1 MSDSSLEKLI
11 SILEK
16 PTPSDIALIS
26 KAYHF
31 AKEAHQSHLRFSG
44 EPYFNHL
51 FATAVNLAELRMGPI
66 TISAGLLH
74 DSLEDANISRE
85 TLEKEFGKE
94 ILFLV
99 EGVTKL
105 GHVRYHGA
113 ERHVESLR
121 KFFVAVS
128 KDLRVLIIKLCD
140 RLHNMETLAHVREEK
155 RERIAKE
162 TLEIYSALAYRL
174 GIRKLSRRLADL
186 SFPYVYPEE
195 HKRTEELLSKRLKK
209 ETSSHLE
216 KMLKSVKKELGK
228 AGITEFFTS
237 YRVKGLYNLY
247 LKLKRKDWD
256 IEKIYDISALR
267 IIVPTVADCYAVLGV
282 IHGNW
287 MPLPGRIK
295 DYIAFPKRNGYQGI
309 HTTIFTGDGTIL
321 EVQIRTK
328 AMNREAEYGIASH
341 FEYKEEMAS
350 KEEVM
355 ENSVSWVKEI
365 LPSFT
370 IRDEKDK
377 DIPLWVE
384 NLRAVESFPKDPAAF
399 METLAVEFFGN
410 RVFVFTP
417 KGDVMDLPQ
426 GASIVDFAYAI
437 HSDIG
442 NHMAGAKVNGKIV
455 PLNRELKNGE
465 IVEVV
470 TKESAHPSLKWIEFC
485 KTSLAQKHI
494 RTAVKL
500 QIWVPRK
507 ENPPKKKEESQSKK
521 QKSARKHEM
530 RKRKKKGKGEKIR
543 R

>member
-1 MSDSSLEKLI
+1 
-11 SILEK
+11 
-16 PTPSDIALIS
+16 
-26 KAYHF
+26 
-31 AKEAHQSHLRFSG
+31 AHQSHLRFSG

-74 DSLEDANISRE
+74 DCLEDANISRE

-105 GHVRYHGA
+105 GHVKYHGA
-113 ERHVESLR
+113 KRHVESLR

-128 KDLRVLIIKLCD
+128 KDFRVLIIKLCD
-140 RLHNMETLAHVREEK
+140 RLHNMETLAYVREEK

-162 TLEIYSALAYRL
+162 TLEVYSALAYRL

-195 HKRTEELLSKRLKK
+195 HKKTKELLSERLKK

-228 AGITEFFTS
+228 AGITKFFTS

-282 IHGNW
+282 VHGNW

-295 DYIAFPKRNGYQGI
+295 DYIAFPKPNGYHGI
-309 HTTIFTGDGTIL
+309 HTTIFAGNGSLL
-321 EVQIRTK
+321 EVQIRTTRMHK
-328 AMNREAEYGIASH
+328 EAEYGIASH
-341 FEYKEEMAS
+341 FDYKE
-350 KEEVM
+350 
-355 ENSVSWVKEI
+355 NSDIGKTGRKNLTWVKKY
-365 LPSFT
+365 LPSFALNNSA
-370 IRDEKDK
+370 KPYDK
-377 DIPLWVE
+377 DMSSWIEELASAGSSGHSRLEFVK
-384 NLRAVESFPKDPAAF
+384 NLKTD
-399 METLAVEFFGN
+399 FFED
-410 RVFVFTP
+410 RIFAFTP
-417 KGDVMDLPQ
+417 KGDVVDLPI
-426 GASIVDFAYAI
+426 GATPIDFGYAI

-442 NHMAGAKVNGKIV
+442 NHISGAKVNMKMV
-455 PLNRELKNGE
+455 SLSTKLKNGD
-465 IVEVV
+465 IVEI
-470 TKESAHPSLKWIEFC
+470 TTSEKACPSEKWLDFA
-485 KTSLAQKHI
+485 S
-494 RTAVKL
+494 TAL
-500 QIWVPRK
+500 
-507 ENPPKKKEESQSKK
+507 
-521 QKSARKHEM
+521 ARKM
-530 RKRKKKGKGEKIR
+530 IRLAAANKNKDIPIRQKTRFTRGVRK
-543 R
+543 